1 MTATVALIGAG
12 ELGSR
17 HLQAIRRLRTDAVI
31 FALDPN
37 PAALEIAKNRAAE
50 IEGGRDNPIAYIEHI
65 DDLPPTLDAAI
76 VATTSTHRLDVMRQ
90 LLAARQVTFMIL
102 EKFLFQTISEY
113 DEAQD
118 LLDQHAIS
126 AWVNCP
132 RRMMEFFKGLGAL
145 FAGSG
150 PFHYKAAGSGWRLA
164 TNAIHH
170 IDTIAMYAGTDTY
183 TVDTSGLDSG
193 YIPAQRQ
200 GFMEITGC
208 LKGCFEDGST
218 FELTCSP
225 GPGTLL
231 ETSIENEA
239 WQVTM
244 ASNSTHARQKNK
256 RTSELQEI
264 EYQLPMQSELTNL
277 AIESLLNTGT
287 CELPT
292 FAASS
297 SLHRSLV
304 TALIAH
310 YGEVKN
316 TELNRIPIT

>member
-17 HLQAIRRLRTDAVI
+17 HLQAIRLLRTDAAI

-37 PAALEIAKNRAAE
+37 PAALEIAKTRAAE
-50 IEGGRDNPIAYIEHI
+50 IKGGRDNPIAYIEHI

-76 VATTSTHRLDVMRQ
+76 VATTSTHRLEVMRQ
-90 LLAARQVTFMIL
+90 LLAARQVKFMIL

-310 YGEVKN
+310 YGEVNN